1 MLLFRV
7 DWFQKYTIVSPFRK
21 KEDATATAAAAAAV
35 SRVEEKYYRGLSWDL
50 SFTAAS

>member
-21 KEDATATAAAAAAV
+21 KEDATATAAV